1 MLALVF
7 LIVIFLMM
15 KKTILHLALALMPM
29 ASLAQQATPVA
40 QSVKTETPTAL
51 RFGYFSFDAVFHT
64 MPGYAIAK
72 HNMDDLRAKYDA
84 ETKRAEDE
92 FNAKYEEFLDGQRSF
107 APSILEKRQA
117 ELRELMAKNVTFKA
131 EAVRL
136 LQQAD
141 ADAYAP
147 LKAQIDAAVQKVG
160 KVKGL
165 AFILNTDK
173 GAFPYVNALC
183 GEDVTLLI
191 KENLK

>member
-1 MLALVF
+1 MKQILLPLVF
-7 LIVIFLMM
+7 M
-15 KKTILHLALALMPM
+15 LMPVA
-29 ASLAQQATPVA
+29 ASAQQSAHPQVSVPVE
-40 QSVKTETPTAL
+40 QSL
-51 RFGYFSFDAVFHT
+51 RFGYFSYEEVLHT

-141 ADAYAP
+141 VDAYAP

>member
-1 MLALVF
+1 MKQILLPLVF
-7 LIVIFLMM
+7 M
-15 KKTILHLALALMPM
+15 LMPVA
-29 ASLAQQATPVA
+29 ASAQQSAHPKVSAPVE
-40 QSVKTETPTAL
+40 QSL
-51 RFGYFSFDAVFHT
+51 RFGYFSYEEVLHT

-165 AFILNTDK
+165 AFILDTDK

>member
-1 MLALVF
+1 MKQILLPLVF
-7 LIVIFLMM
+7 M
-15 KKTILHLALALMPM
+15 LMPVA
-29 ASLAQQATPVA
+29 ASAQQSAHPQVAAPVE
-40 QSVKTETPTAL
+40 QSL
-51 RFGYFSFDAVFHT
+51 RFGYFSYEEVLHT

-147 LKAQIDAAVQKVG
+147 LKALIDAAVQKVG

>member
-1 MLALVF
+1 MKQILLPLVF
-7 LIVIFLMM
+7 M
-15 KKTILHLALALMPM
+15 LMPVA
-29 ASLAQQATPVA
+29 ASAQQSAHPHVSAPVE
-40 QSVKTETPTAL
+40 QSL
-51 RFGYFSFDAVFHT
+51 RFGYFSYEEVLHT

>member
-1 MLALVF
+1 MKQILLPLVF
-7 LIVIFLMM
+7 M
-15 KKTILHLALALMPM
+15 LMPVA
-29 ASLAQQATPVA
+29 ASAQQSAHPQVSTPVE
-40 QSVKTETPTAL
+40 QSL
-51 RFGYFSFDAVFHT
+51 RFGYFSYEEVLHT

-183 GEDVTLLI
+183 GEDVTRLI

>member
-1 MLALVF
+1 MKQILLPLVF
-7 LIVIFLMM
+7 M
-15 KKTILHLALALMPM
+15 LMPVA
-29 ASLAQQATPVA
+29 ASAQQSAHPQVSVPVE
-40 QSVKTETPTAL
+40 QSL
-51 RFGYFSFDAVFHT
+51 RFGYFSYEEVLHT

-72 HNMDDLRAKYDA
+72 HNKDDLRAKYDA